1 VSVNQPTSSLSCPVA
16 VSPTDARRT
25 PHAVLSTAHDSTPLP
40 SEPSSSKRQ
49 LSPPPASEAEASSSS
64 KPAKRA
70 RKNAGGAAKQDR
82 ESGVSRGVD
91 FVSVACVLNFDLPT
105 TTRAYTHRVGRTARA
120 HQSGLAISFVVPA
133 AEWGTDK
140 VLSLPSAKRDEQIF
154 ERIRSEAAGDVK
166 EWDWG
171 GRKAE
176 VEGFRYRMEDAL
188 RSVTKKGIQE
198 ARREEVRRE
207 LLNSEKL
214 KVRLPSSCRRDAR
227 RSEPILTDGARFSR
241 PRSPGPLCV
250 EPERP
255 QLPPARRPAPP
266 DARSVAHEA
275 RPGLPDAAHLD
286 PGRLGRICQRER
298 SRVGRARGRERT

>member
-1 VSVNQPTSSLSCPVA
+1 MFAS
-16 VSPTDARRT
+16 
-25 PHAVLSTAHDSTPLP
+25 AVLSTAHDSTPLP

-49 LSPPPASEAEASSSS
+49 LSPPPTAEAEASSS
-64 KPAKRA
+64 KPSKRA
-70 RKNAGGAAKQDR
+70 RKNAGAKQDR

-154 ERIRSEAAGDVK
+154 ERIKSETAGDIK

-214 KVRLPSSCRRDAR
+214 KVRALLVDSTMAAPSQTLILLHLLRPTL
-227 RSEPILTDGARFSR
+227 RST
-241 PRSPGPLCV
+241 
-250 EPERP
+250 
-255 QLPPARRPAPP
+255 
-266 DARSVAHEA
+266 
-275 RPGLPDAAHLD
+275 
-286 PGRLGRICQRER
+286 
-298 SRVGRARGRERT
+298 RTT